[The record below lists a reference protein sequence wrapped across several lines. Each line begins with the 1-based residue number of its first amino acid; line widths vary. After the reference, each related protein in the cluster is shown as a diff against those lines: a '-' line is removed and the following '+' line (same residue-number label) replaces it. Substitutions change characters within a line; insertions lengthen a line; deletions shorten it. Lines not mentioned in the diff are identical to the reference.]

1 MPEYEDYQSDGN
13 ELTLSLDNV
22 FGAFDVPIM
31 RTPGSKKAL
40 TTENEK
46 LFRSTREKT
55 SPTDSVTTT
64 I

>member
-1 MPEYEDYQSDGN
+1 MAWWLGD
-13 ELTLSLDNV
+13 SLDNRL
-22 FGAFDVPIM
+22 GGFDMPIM

>member
-1 MPEYEDYQSDGN
+1 MAWWLGD
-13 ELTLSLDNV
+13 SLDNRL
-22 FGAFDVPIM
+22 GGFDMPIM

-40 TTENEK
+40 KTENEK